1 MIFLDRKDI
10 SARYSLNDK
19 CEIELFKILD
29 KIEICIKKNIFKYT
43 DFLDPYLISICNE
56 ILSTKFG
63 HVDFN
68 ITGGYDGA
76 ERKIIIF
83 YPDYY
88 YEEDGYSPLKVIK
101 IDNLP
106 KGKQF
111 DHREVLGS
119 ILGLGLKRE
128 KIGDI
133 IINDNSIQIIV
144 LEEIASYVQ
153 NNMEQIG
160 RHKVD
165 SGMDEIHN
173 IIPKEN
179 SFMTITDTVKSLR
192 LDSVSSAGFK
202 VARSKTITDIK
213 KEKLK
218 VNFLPVCSPSYNVKE
233 GDLISY
239 RGKGRIILDKVLG
252 KTKKDRYKISIKKFI

>member
-1 MIFLDRKDI
+1 MDRKDI
-10 SARYSLNDK
+10 VARYSLNDK
-19 CEIELFKILD
+19 YEIELFKVLD
-29 KIEICIKKNIFKYT
+29 KIEICVKKNIFKYT
-43 DFLDPYLISICNE
+43 DFLDPYLASICNE
-56 ILSTKFG
+56 ILNTKFG
-63 HVDFN
+63 YVNFN
-68 ITGGYDGA
+68 ITGGYEGA
-76 ERKIIIF
+76 ERKIIIL

-88 YEEDGYSPLKVIK
+88 YEADAYSPLKVIK
-101 IDNLP
+101 IDNFP
-106 KGKQF
+106 KGKEF
-111 DHREVLGS
+111 NHREVLGS

-133 IINDNSIQIIV
+133 IINDNNIQIIV
-144 LEEIASYVQ
+144 LEEIASFAQV
-153 NNMEQIG
+153 NMEQIG
-160 RHKVD
+160 RYKVNACI
-165 SGMDEIHN
+165 DEIHN

-218 VNFLPVCSPSYNVKE
+218 VNFSPVFSPSYNVKE